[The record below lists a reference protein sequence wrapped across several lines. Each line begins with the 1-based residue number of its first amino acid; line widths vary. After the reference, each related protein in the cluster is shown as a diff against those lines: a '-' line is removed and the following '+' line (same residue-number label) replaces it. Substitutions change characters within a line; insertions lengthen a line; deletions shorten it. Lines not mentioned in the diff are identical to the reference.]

1 MNDRH
6 YITNNL
12 RFIFVDVGGEG
23 SVGDASIWNR
33 CKLKAKIESGS
44 VGLPDACVLPQANDS
59 IKVPHHIVGDSA
71 FQLGTSLMKPYS
83 QVAVNSDFNK
93 RIFNYRLSRA
103 RRCVENAFGIL
114 VRRFQ
119 VLRAPIRTSVET
131 SDFIILATLSLH
143 NWLMTDR
150 MRRETYCTSG
160 LTDEENLATG
170 TLVPGSF
177 RNDPP
182 SKGMLPFGQQGGHN
196 STTASQNM
204 RNYMCTYFTKEGQRS
219 WQNKMLL

>member
-1 MNDRH
+1 MNGLH
-6 YITNNL
+6 NITNDL

-33 CKLKAKIESGS
+33 SKLKGKIESGT
-44 VGLPDACVLPQANDS
+44 VGFPDTCVLPQSNDS
-59 IKVPHHIVGDSA
+59 NQVPYHIVGDSA
-71 FQLGTSLMKPYS
+71 FQLETFLMKPYS
-83 QVAVNSDFNK
+83 QSSVNSDFNK

-119 VLRAPIRTSVET
+119 VLRAPIRTDVET
-131 SDFIILATLSLH
+131 SDFIVLATLSLH

-160 LTDEENLATG
+160 LSDEENLAKG
-170 TLVPGSF
+170 TFIPGSF
-177 RNDPP
+177 RGDLP
-182 SKGMLPFGQQGGHN
+182 SKGLLPFSPQGGRN
-196 STTASQNM
+196 STTSSQNI
-204 RNYMCTYFTKEGQRS
+204 RNYLCTYFTKEGQRS